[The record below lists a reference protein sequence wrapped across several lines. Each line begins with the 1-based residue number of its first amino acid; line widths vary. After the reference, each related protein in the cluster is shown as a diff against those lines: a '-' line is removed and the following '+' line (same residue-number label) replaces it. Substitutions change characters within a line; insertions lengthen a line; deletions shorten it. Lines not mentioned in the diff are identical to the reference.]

1 MFKKWLISIVAL
13 SVGTTGAFG
22 AASVR
27 AIGTAPSSAGVGAVT
42 RAGTLRMH
50 PTTTVG
56 GKSVST
62 AGATVSGNSSG
73 TNTARMSS
81 ISGITGVGAAKPKL
95 SSSASAA
102 TLADLKKQVADLA
115 NVVSDMLSAGVDEK
129 AVRDIIDSELAAKNF
144 ATSDELK
151 QKADKEDVISSD
163 VTFTEENGY
172 IVLTSGKTKTN
183 VIALSDIQGGQ
194 GTPGANACEPK
205 YSAIT
210 NSNGDTEVTIKCADD
225 ESKVLGQYTVAKGA
239 DGSNPCPNG
248 LELVEDS
255 SYEDS
260 VRAKKYDLVCN
271 E

>member
-1 MFKKWLISIVAL
+1 MFKKWLMSIVAL

-27 AIGTAPSSAGVGAVT
+27 AIGTVPSSAGVGAVT

-56 GKSVST
+56 SKSVST

-115 NVVSDMLSAGVDEK
+115 NVVSEMLNAGVDEQ

-144 ATSDELK
+144 ATSDELE

-163 VTFTEENGY
+163 VTFSEEDGY
-172 IVLTSGKTKTN
+172 IVMTSGNTKTN
-183 VIALSDIQGGQ
+183 VVALSDIQGGQ
-194 GTPGANACEPK
+194 GANACEPK
-205 YSAIT
+205 YLSEINA
-210 NSNGDTEVTIKCADD
+210 NGDTEVTITCADN
-225 ESKVLGQYTVAKGA
+225 EAKVLGQYTVAKGA
-239 DGSNPCPNG
+239 DGADPCPKG
-248 LELVEDS
+248 LELVEDTE
-255 SYEDS
+255 YEDS